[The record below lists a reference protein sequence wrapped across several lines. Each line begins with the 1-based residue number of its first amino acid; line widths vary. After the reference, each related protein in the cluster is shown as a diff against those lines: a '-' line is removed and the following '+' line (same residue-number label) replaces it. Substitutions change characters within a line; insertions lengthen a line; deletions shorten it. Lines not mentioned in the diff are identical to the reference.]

1 MIAHYFDGKLI
12 RLQCVFSGD
21 THNELL
27 AKRKSSES
35 EYGPLSIVG
44 FQIDFL
50 IVKIELWFFFSLF
63 I

>member
-50 IVKIELWFFFSLF
+50 IVKIEL
-63 I
+63 